1 MADLVDV
8 LGMLRRDPDVE
19 APDLVAVD
27 ATDRLLLDTAGDP
40 IRGCAPGELA
50 VVDDTYGALTLG
62 AVARYGAR
70 DVRVAQDL
78 LVGELALARNAERTS
93 LTGAYRSIPLGPDL
107 ADGARAVL
115 VKAPKALDAL
125 REIAE
130 TVAATAADDVVL
142 HVGGRV
148 KHMTHAMNDVLRESF
163 TDVSATL
170 ARQKSRVL
178 VARGPRRGRPSSFPR
193 SEHHPDLG
201 LTVCAHGAAF
211 AGSRVDVG
219 TRMVLGVLDRMAP
232 GARTALD
239 LGCGTGVLAATL
251 AVRRPD
257 LEVAATDQSAAAVA
271 SAMATMAANGLSGR
285 VRVFRDDAAGTVPD
299 GSVDLVVSNPP
310 FHLGTAVVTAVAE
323 RLFAAAARILRPDGE
338 LWTVHNSAL
347 PHRSALRRLVGPTR
361 VVASDRRFVVT
372 LSRHR

>member
-1 MADLVDV
+1 
-8 LGMLRRDPDVE
+8 MLRRDPDVE

-27 ATDRLLLDTAGDP
+27 ATDRLLLDTAGEA
-40 IRGCAPGELA
+40 IRDCAPGELA
-50 VVDDTYGALTLG
+50 VVDDSYGALTLG
-62 AVARYGAR
+62 AAARYGAG

-78 LVGELALARNAERTS
+78 LVGELALGRNAERTS
-93 LTGAYRSIPLGPDL
+93 LTGTYRSVPLGPGL

-193 SEHHPDLG
+193 SEHHADLG

-211 AGSRVDVG
+211 AGTKVDVG
-219 TRMVLGVLDRMAP
+219 TRMLLGVLDRMAP
-232 GARTALD
+232 EARTALD
-239 LGCGTGVLAATL
+239 LGCGTGVLAAAL
-251 AVRRPD
+251 AARRLA

-271 SAMATMAANGLSGR
+271 SARATTVANGLAGR
-285 VRVFRDDAAGTVPD
+285 VQVVRDDAAGIVPD
-299 GSVDLVVSNPP
+299 GSVDLVVCNPP
-310 FHLGTAVVTAVAE
+310 FHLGTAVVTAAAE

-338 LWTVHNSAL
+338 LWTVHNSSL
-347 PHRSALRRLVGPTR
+347 PHRPALRRLVGPTR
-361 VVASDRRFVVT
+361 VVDGGSRFIVT
-372 LSRHR
+372 LSRRR